1 MSPTPTSSQTHTHG
15 AQIPRRNSP
24 LAGSVMSNVISILQQ
39 SVGEPA
45 RERPEHSS
53 ERLSMVLPSGG
64 RVAEVA
70 TPAETGRCNCGGH
83 GCLAHGKQ
91 RGGAEVAESCA
102 SCFVILKNLL
112 YYGGKIV
119 AECQPWPEFR
129 NRSLGG
135 VHVRTTRQADR
146 GSAPPPARLS
156 R

>member
-24 LAGSVMSNVISILQQ
+24 LAGSVISNVISILQQ

-91 RGGAEVAESCA
+91 RGAAEVAKSCA
-102 SCFVILKNLL
+102 SCYVISKKLP
-112 YYGGKIV
+112 YYGGNEILWGV
-119 AECQPWPEFR
+119 PGLPPIFR
-129 NRSLGG
+129 NRSRFPVVLKRPFCDNG
-135 VHVRTTRQADR
+135 RQR
-146 GSAPPPARLS
+146 WSP
-156 R
+156 